1 MIFEEFA
8 KTKSL
13 LEASLDMDENQ
24 AVVGSAIF
32 IKSRQER
39 LAEKILGLAVRFPE
53 LAPKLKGFSEYFPY
67 RLKELALFLN
77 LPAQTDSSVQAGHP
91 ERQAMDQETL
101 NYLYLLGDYELS
113 LLPEKFS
120 PQQEFEKS
128 LLELKKVSLKSK
140 ISDIALA
147 MKEADQMGNKE
158 RSEMLVKE
166 IDKALSELR
175 EFENSEQNL

>member
-1 MIFEEFA
+1 M
-8 KTKSL
+8 
-13 LEASLDMDENQ
+13 
-24 AVVGSAIF
+24 
-32 IKSRQER
+32 
-39 LAEKILGLAVRFPE
+39 
-53 LAPKLKGFSEYFPY
+53 
-67 RLKELALFLN
+67 
-77 LPAQTDSSVQAGHP
+77 
-91 ERQAMDQETL
+91 